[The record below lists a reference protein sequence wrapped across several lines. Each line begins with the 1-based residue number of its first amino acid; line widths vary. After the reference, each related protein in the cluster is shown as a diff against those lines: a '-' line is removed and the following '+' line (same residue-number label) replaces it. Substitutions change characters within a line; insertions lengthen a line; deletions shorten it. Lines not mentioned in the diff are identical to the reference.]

1 MSHRVLTL
9 QRSGRRISPQKE
21 SKAVAQCRLVDVR
34 LLALVAL
41 GGAIGASLR
50 YVVQSSFDT
59 HSGPYATITVN
70 LLGSLLLGMMFGAM
84 SAGMTVSEGVIAI
97 LATGVLGS
105 FTTMSAFAMDY
116 VEFSDS
122 SISSAIVYLLVTI
135 IGSIGLAMVGYR
147 STMEI
152 LS

>member
-1 MSHRVLTL
+1 MSPRGCASLGPL
-9 QRSGRRISPQKE
+9 SRSEE
-21 SKAVAQCRLVDVR
+21 SV
-34 LLALVAL
+34 
-41 GGAIGASLR
+41 GASLR

-84 SAGMTVSEGVIAI
+84 SAGMTVSEGVSNF
-97 LATGVLGS
+97 GDGGLGS

-122 SISSAIVYLLVTI
+122 SITSAIVYVSSVTI
-135 IGSIGLAMVGYR
+135 IGEHWIGNGWISCNNGNTVIDVFRAPTV
-147 STMEI
+147 E
-152 LS
+152 

>member
-1 MSHRVLTL
+1 M
-9 QRSGRRISPQKE
+9 
-21 SKAVAQCRLVDVR
+21 DVR

-50 YVVQSSFDT
+50 YAVQSAFGTDSVP
-59 HSGPYATITVN
+59 SATISGK
-70 LLGSLLLGMMFGAM
+70 LLGSLLLGIIFGTM
-84 SAGMTVSEGVIAI
+84 SAGLAVSESAVAI

-122 SISSAIVYLLVTI
+122 SITSAIVYLLVTI
-135 IGSIGLAMVGYR
+135 IGSIGLAMIGYR
-147 STMEI
+147 GTIEM

>member
-1 MSHRVLTL
+1 M
-9 QRSGRRISPQKE
+9 
-21 SKAVAQCRLVDVR
+21 DVR

-50 YVVQSSFDT
+50 YAVQISFGTD
-59 HSGPYATITVN
+59 SAPFATISVN
-70 LLGSLLLGMMFGAM
+70 LLRSLLLGIMFGAM
-84 SAGMTVSEGVIAI
+84 SAGLAVSESAVAI

-122 SISSAIVYLLVTI
+122 SITSAIVYLLVTI
-135 IGSIGLAMVGYR
+135 IGSIGLAMIGYR
-147 STMEI
+147 GTIEM